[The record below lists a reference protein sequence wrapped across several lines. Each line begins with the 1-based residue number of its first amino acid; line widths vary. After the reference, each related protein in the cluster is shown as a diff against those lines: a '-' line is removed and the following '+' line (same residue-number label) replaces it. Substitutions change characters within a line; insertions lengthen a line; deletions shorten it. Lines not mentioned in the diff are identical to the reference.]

1 MPLPAFLL
9 AFSESGANVTED
21 EFNDWYDNE
30 HVPLRNALP
39 VFQTCARWKAI
50 DDKKPTWMASYD
62 LTSYEGFSDP
72 QYTALFKTQSER
84 EVRILKDVETM
95 ERRAYEAYE
104 GNGKFPEPKEEQ
116 AKVAEVVSIDI
127 KPEAEEEFHKWYDED
142 HVPAISTRP
151 GWVRSR
157 RFVLRD
163 WSRGGVEGSKDQTP
177 VPKWLAVHEY
187 TSLEWQGDEEA
198 RKRVETEWTLRVRA
212 EIMTRRKIRF
222 VELYRKWENE

>member
-39 VFQTCARWKAI
+39 VFQSCARWKAI
-50 DDKKPTWMASYD
+50 DNKKPTWMASYD

-72 QYTALFKTQSER
+72 QYTALFTTQSER

-95 ERRAYEAYE
+95 ERRLYEAYE
-104 GNGKFPEPKEEQ
+104 GNEKFPQPKEEQ

-157 RFVLRD
+157 RFVLKD

-187 TSLEWQGDEEA
+187 TSLQWQGDEDA
-198 RKRVETEWTLRVRA
+198 RKRVETEWTLKVRA
-212 EIMTRRKIRF
+212 EIMTRREIRF
-222 VELYRKWENE
+222 VELYRKWEK